1 MMMRTGWRALRASAT
16 AAGSMV
22 GESLP
27 PKPPPISV
35 GMTRTLVMG
44 ICRIWAMAAR
54 NGNWAWVGTHTV
66 ALPEASK
73 RASAVWGSM

>member
-1 MMMRTGWRALRASAT
+1 MTMRTGRRALRASAT

-22 GESLP
+22 GEILP

-35 GMTRTLVMG
+35 GMTRTRVMG
-44 ICRIWAMAAR
+44 IRRICAMAAR
-54 NGNWAWVGTHTV
+54 NGNCAWVGTHTV
-66 ALPEASK
+66 ALPDASN